1 MATGA
6 KLKDL
11 LKSAADAISDIKDEE
26 MKRIAFERVLDHL
39 LKTDDSGS
47 AAGNGARDSL
57 PTDEAT
63 VDSSLASEQ
72 QRIDE
77 VASYF
82 GIGSEQVSDLFDL
95 SEENPRLL
103 LSSGELSESKAQ
115 GTREIALLITGVRT
129 ALGRDTHT
137 DHIRGVADYYGKLDS
152 KNFMKILNSMPHLA
166 LLGKPRSPNR
176 AVRMKVR
183 GAEESANLVQSLV
196 SE

>member
-1 MATGA
+1 MAAGA
-6 KLKDL
+6 NLQDL
-11 LKSAADAISDIKDEE
+11 LKSAEDAISVIGDAE

-47 AAGNGARDSL
+47 TAGNGAKNSL
-57 PTDEAT
+57 PSDEAA

-95 SEENPRLL
+95 SEENPSLL
-103 LSSGELSESKAQ
+103 LSSNELSESKAQ

-137 DHIRGVADYYGKLDS
+137 DHIRAVADYYGKLDS
-152 KNFMKILNSMPHLA
+152 NFMTILNGMPHLA

-183 GAEESANLVQSLV
+183 GAEESATLVQKLV